1 MKWETMTLGE
11 LCKKHNGQ
19 IQTGPFGSQLHQ
31 SDYKEVGTP
40 VVMPKDIINDK
51 ISTEGI
57 ARISDTD
64 VARLSK
70 HILKKGDIVFPRRG
84 EINKR
89 ALITD
94 ESEGFICGTGCL
106 KISINSEQVSNMFLN
121 YYLAR
126 KESVD
131 WLENNAVG
139 STMKNLSGQILSN
152 IPIEM
157 PPINTQRRIASILSA
172 YDDLIENNLRRIK
185 LLEEAAQHIYREW
198 FVRMRFPGW
207 EGAKFG
213 EDGVPEGW
221 RKVPVEEIIEYHIGG
236 GWGNDDVS
244 GDYVQPAFVIRGTDI
259 PKLKT
264 GSAESVPFRY
274 HSVSNFKSRRLQEND
289 LVFEVSGGS
298 KGQPVGRSLLVTDKI
313 LELFK
318 EHDII
323 CASFCKLIRIDSY
336 QVSPYYFD
344 AYILEVYGNGV
355 LSQYENQSASN
366 IMNFKF
372 TDFISKEYV
381 VVPSQPIQK
390 MFDKLVQ
397 PLKNQIG
404 NLATQI
410 SRLKEARDILLPR
423 LMNQT
428 TEV

>member
-1 MKWETMTLGE
+1 MSWEYIQLGKIADFKNGVNFNKSSFGEGIKVINVSDFKDYLKPKFDELSEINPEGIVNKSTLLKE
-11 LCKKHNGQ
+11 DDILFVRSNGNKALVGRSILIEEIFEDVTFSAFCIRCRFNNDQ
-19 IQTGPFGSQLHQ
+19 IHPKFYAYLFRT
-31 SDYKEVGTP
+31 DYVRTTLSSSAVGTN
-40 VVMPKDIINDK
+40 INNLNQGLLN
-51 ISTEGI
+51 S
-57 ARISDTD
+57 
-64 VARLSK
+64 
-70 HILKKGDIVFPRRG
+70 LKVPFPP
-84 EINKR
+84 
-89 ALITD
+89 L
-94 ESEGFICGTGCL
+94 
-106 KISINSEQVSNMFLN
+106 
-121 YYLAR
+121 
-126 KESVD
+126 
-131 WLENNAVG
+131 
-139 STMKNLSGQILSN
+139 
-152 IPIEM
+152 P
-157 PPINTQRRIASILSA
+157 TQRRIASILSA
-172 YDDLIENNLRRIK
+172 YDDLIKNNLRRIK

-236 GWGNDDVS
+236 GWGNDDVD

-274 HSVSNFKSRRLQEND
+274 HTVSNFKSRRLQEND

-298 KGQPVGRSLLVTDKI
+298 KGQPVGRSLLVTNKI
-313 LELFK
+313 LELFG
-318 EHDII
+318 EQEVI

-404 NLATQI
+404 NLAIQI
-410 SRLKEARDILLPR
+410 NRLKEARDILLPR

-428 TEV
+428 IEV